1 MILKRMLNWKK
12 YLYQKMI
19 DKIIIRKTVDDLL
32 FNSSFVNL
40 SGLYNGK
47 AGIAL
52 ALFEAARFLK
62 DDKIE
67 DKAFELFQECLIR
80 PTNDY
85 SFENGLSGIGYV
97 LIYLINYKFID
108 ADFNE
113 IFKDQCEKIIC
124 DLDNIDK
131 NPKKLLESL
140 KTTYFFS
147 ILKRVNCEDTRV
159 SQIVEKIFQG
169 TELYLSLQFFDW
181 KNIHY
186 INRKVDV
193 LQTYET
199 YIKLI
204 DYTGYANLSS
214 CLMNSY
220 VDLYREGRIP
230 SSLLIGYYLNKIMI
244 KNNITQ
250 HKDVIEN
257 NINYGLK
264 DIHPNLLCLDQK
276 VNLKKIIENINM
288 VEGDDDI
295 VGIDC
300 YGENFEKI
308 KKTVRP
314 NYPHYGYQYGLSRY
328 LIYLV
333 NKKAILL

>member
-1 MILKRMLNWKK
+1 MNSEIV
-12 YLYQKMI
+12 
-19 DKIIIRKTVDDLL
+19 IRKTVDDLL
-32 FNSSFVNL
+32 LNASLVNL

-52 ALFEAARFLK
+52 ALFEAARFLQ

-67 DKAFELFQECLIR
+67 DKAFELFQECLVR

-85 SFENGLSGIGYV
+85 SFENGLSGIGYA
-97 LIYLINYKFID
+97 LIYLMIHKFID
-108 ADFNE
+108 ADFDE
-113 IFKDQCEKIIC
+113 IFKEQCEKIIS
-124 DLDNIDK
+124 DLENIDK
-131 NPKKLLESL
+131 NPEKLLASL

-147 ILKRVNCEDTRV
+147 ILKRVHYEDTRV

-199 YIKLI
+199 YLKLI
-204 DYTGYANLSS
+204 DYTEYANFSS
-214 CLMNSY
+214 YLINSY
-220 VDLYREGRIP
+220 ADLYRGGRIP
-230 SSLLIGYYLNKIMI
+230 SSLLTGYYLNNIMTQ
-244 KNNITQ
+244 NNTTQ
-250 HKDVIEN
+250 YRDVIEN

-264 DIHPNLLCLDQK
+264 DIHPSLLSLEQRID
-276 VNLKKIIENINM
+276 LKKIIENINM
-288 VEGDDDI
+288 VEGDEDI

-300 YGENFEKI
+300 FGGNFEKI
-308 KKTVRP
+308 KRTVRP
-314 NYPHYGYQYGLSRY
+314 NHLYYGYQYGLSRY

-333 NKKAILL
+333 NKKTILL